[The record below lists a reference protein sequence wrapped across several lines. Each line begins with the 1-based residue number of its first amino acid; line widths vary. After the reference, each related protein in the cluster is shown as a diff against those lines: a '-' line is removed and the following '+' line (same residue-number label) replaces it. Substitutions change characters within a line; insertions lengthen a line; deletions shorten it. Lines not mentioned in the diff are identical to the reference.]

1 MLQNNKCGFQIN
13 YNNSF
18 NYTDLSR
25 SADHR
30 LFTAEQSM
38 SPFTYWVDKQI
49 LFDFVFSGTV
59 PFKI

>member
-1 MLQNNKCGFQIN
+1 MN

-30 LFTAEQSM
+30 LFTAEQTM
-38 SPFTYWVDKQI
+38 SPFTYWVDNQI
-49 LFDFVFSGTV
+49 IFDFVFSGTV